1 MVDYNSEKLR
11 KVRGSNILLAKK
23 ASERHLKIVRLLRR
37 QESMKKTLDK
47 LAEIKYNLSYL
58 GFIPRL

>member
-47 LAEIKYNLSYL
+47 LAEIKYNLSYV
-58 GFIPRL
+58 GFILRL